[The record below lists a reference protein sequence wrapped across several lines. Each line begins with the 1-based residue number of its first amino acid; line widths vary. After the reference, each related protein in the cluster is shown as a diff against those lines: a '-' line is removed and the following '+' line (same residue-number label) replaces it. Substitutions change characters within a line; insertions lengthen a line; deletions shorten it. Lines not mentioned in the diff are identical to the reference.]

1 MNFSADKCTNGKE
14 LDNLSEDQLIQL
26 AIEQSLLETDSQH
39 HSNFTY
45 NDEPMKPSDHDY
57 VDSYDIG
64 PEMEDLPDLESE
76 TKQTIKIEH
85 NSETSQQIQA
95 NRYKQLSDLNS
106 VTKTAKT
113 SDTVKVCS
121 EAVLSSS
128 TSERGVSPGVFS
140 DFESDSE
147 TLELYLE
154 PDEPEQHT
162 KLEDKTDSLSKDKNN
177 NFKPNEDFDPKMF
190 YTLKGKAGR
199 VCIYPTDGQK
209 SDKDCSLKLPGGM
222 KKAASEFQD
231 EVGHTD
237 GSVTGSSDTDD
248 FELIIETESEYDNS
262 VGKWNTNS
270 VKSYDKS
277 DKLKDNG
284 VGKWN
289 TNSVKSYDK
298 SDKLKDNSVGKW
310 NTNSVNKSYDK
321 SDKLKD
327 NSEWLRIKKEDSEN
341 KADKIGPLEDN
352 RVDSK
357 GDSVKVE
364 TTDSHDFNGSKKLD
378 DSGDSIEA
386 GSKVSGDSVEAA
398 SKFLGDS
405 FEAGSKV
412 NSNGQYIRKCQLS
425 TVMKGAEIDEN
436 KENVIELSSEDCE
449 SNESVKNDSF
459 LTDSLFSQSV
469 KTSLKETGCS
479 TLKSVTP
486 NRKRYGQRLEDLGKK
501 MNDDSD
507 SVLGL
512 MKDKESSA
520 NNLTNT
526 NEKKSDN
533 KEAGGKAFG
542 EDDIDF
548 FCLEDGKFI
557 KSLHVR

>member
-1 MNFSADKCTNGKE
+1 MNHGSICELLLIGSDQIATYPTIHSPTTGPVLVTAHKKATKSVFFNPLIFVMNFSDDKCINGKE

-45 NDEPMKPSDHDY
+45 NDEPMKPNDHDY

-64 PEMEDLPDLESE
+64 PEIEDLPDLESE
-76 TKQTIKIEH
+76 TKQNIKIEH
-85 NSETSQQIQA
+85 NSETSQQIEA

-199 VCIYPTDGQK
+199 VRIYPTDGQK

-231 EVGHTD
+231 EGGHTD

-248 FELIIETESEYDNS
+248 FELLIETESEYEKS

-277 DKLKDNG
+277 DKLKDNN

-298 SDKLKDNSVGKW
+298 SDKLKGNG
-310 NTNSVNKSYDK
+310 
-321 SDKLKD
+321 
-327 NSEWLRIKKEDSEN
+327 EWLRIKKEDSEN
-341 KADKIGPLEDN
+341 KAEQNGPLEDN
-352 RVDSK
+352 RLDSK

-364 TTDSHDFNGSKKLD
+364 ITDSHDLNRSKELD

-386 GSKVSGDSVEAA
+386 R
-398 SKFLGDS
+398 
-405 FEAGSKV
+405 SKV
-412 NSNGQYIRKCQLS
+412 NSNGQFIRKCQLGA
-425 TVMKGAEIDEN
+425 VMKAAEKDEN
-436 KENVIELSSEDCE
+436 KENVVELSSEDCE

-479 TLKSVTP
+479 TSKSVTP

-501 MNDDSD
+501 MNEDSD

-520 NNLTNT
+520 KNLTNT
-526 NEKKSDN
+526 SEKKSEN

-542 EDDIDF
+542 QDDIDF

-557 KSLHVR
+557 

>member
-1 MNFSADKCTNGKE
+1 MNFSDDKCTNGKE

-45 NDEPMKPSDHDY
+45 NDEPMKPNDHDY

-76 TKQTIKIEH
+76 TKQKIKIEH
-85 NSETSQQIQA
+85 DLETSQQIEA

-106 VTKTAKT
+106 ITKTAKT

-154 PDEPEQHT
+154 PDEPEHLT
-162 KLEDKTDSLSKDKNN
+162 KLEDKKDSLSKDKNN
-177 NFKPNEDFDPKMF
+177 NFKGNEDFDPKMF

-199 VCIYPTDGQK
+199 VRIYPTDGQK

-231 EVGHTD
+231 EGGHTD

-248 FELIIETESEYDNS
+248 FELIIETESEYKNS
-262 VGKWNTNS
+262 V
-270 VKSYDKS
+270 D
-277 DKLKDNG
+277 
-284 VGKWN
+284 KWN

-298 SDKLKDNSVGKW
+298 SDKLKDNS
-310 NTNSVNKSYDK
+310 
-321 SDKLKD
+321 
-327 NSEWLRIKKEDSEN
+327 EWIRIKKEDSEN
-341 KADKIGPLEDN
+341 KAEKNGALEDN
-352 RVDSK
+352 RIDSK
-357 GDSVKVE
+357 GNSVKVE
-364 TTDSHDFNGSKKLD
+364 TTDSGDFNGSKKLD

-386 GSKVSGDSVEAA
+386 GSKVSRDSFKAA
-398 SKFLGDS
+398 SKVSGDS
-405 FEAGSKV
+405 IEGGSKV
-412 NSNGQYIRKCQLS
+412 NSNGQFIRKCQLG
-425 TVMKGAEIDEN
+425 TVMKSVEKDEN
-436 KENVIELSSEDCE
+436 KENIVELGSEDCE
-449 SNESVKNDSF
+449 NNESVKNDSF

-479 TLKSVTP
+479 TSKSVTP

-501 MNDDSD
+501 MNEDSD

-512 MKDKESSA
+512 MKDKESSGK
-520 NNLTNT
+520 NLTNT
-526 NEKKSDN
+526 NEKKSEN
-533 KEAGGKAFG
+533 REAGGKVFG
-542 EDDIDF
+542 QDDIDF

-557 KSLHVR
+557 KSLHAG

>member
-1 MNFSADKCTNGKE
+1 MFLVNFSDDKCTNGKE

-45 NDEPMKPSDHDY
+45 NDEPMKPNDHDY
-57 VDSYDIG
+57 ADSYDIG
-64 PEMEDLPDLESE
+64 PEMDDLPDLESE
-76 TKQTIKIEH
+76 TKQKIKIEH
-85 NSETSQQIQA
+85 SSETSQQIQA
-95 NRYKQLSDLNS
+95 DRYKELSDLNS
-106 VTKTAKT
+106 ITKTAKT

-154 PDEPEQHT
+154 PDEPEQLT
-162 KLEDKTDSLSKDKNN
+162 KLEDKKDSLSKDKNN

-199 VCIYPTDGQK
+199 VRIYPTDGQK

-231 EVGHTD
+231 EGGHTD

-248 FELIIETESEYDNS
+248 FELLIETESEYEKS

-277 DKLKDNG
+277 DKLKGNG
-284 VGKWN
+284 
-289 TNSVKSYDK
+289 
-298 SDKLKDNSVGKW
+298 
-310 NTNSVNKSYDK
+310 
-321 SDKLKD
+321 
-327 NSEWLRIKKEDSEN
+327 EWLRIKKEDSEN
-341 KADKIGPLEDN
+341 KAEQNGPLEDN
-352 RVDSK
+352 RLDSK

-364 TTDSHDFNGSKKLD
+364 ITDSHDFNRSKELD

-386 GSKVSGDSVEAA
+386 R
-398 SKFLGDS
+398 
-405 FEAGSKV
+405 SKV
-412 NSNGQYIRKCQLS
+412 NSNGQFIRKCQLGA
-425 TVMKGAEIDEN
+425 VMKAAEKDEN
-436 KENVIELSSEDCE
+436 KENVVELSSEDCE

-479 TLKSVTP
+479 TSKSVTP

-501 MNDDSD
+501 MNEDSD

-520 NNLTNT
+520 NNLTHT
-526 NEKKSDN
+526 NEKKSEN

-542 EDDIDF
+542 QDDIDF

-557 KSLHVR
+557 